1 MRVGAILFVFIDCCL
16 AHGRCSIKYL
26 CEWMSDGKYLVQVV
40 GSLAV
45 LTGVKALIPTLGSPF
60 PRLNDP
66 LVSPQLSGL
75 NFYLCITAL
84 PF

>member
-1 MRVGAILFVFIDCCL
+1 
-16 AHGRCSIKYL
+16 
-26 CEWMSDGKYLVQVV
+26 MSDGKYLVQVV

-84 PF
+84 AF